1 MSIMVSEA
9 MQLNHLK
16 PLNLIAGSSGL
27 NKKIEKIG
35 ILDHEIIEGIPGM
48 FTSGDF
54 VLTTFTP
61 IREDM
66 DAIIK
71 CIKDLI
77 ECRATAL
84 AIKSIYIT
92 ELPQTAIDYANKHDF
107 PIFIFG
113 KDVYFEDVIEDL
125 MIGMQSRSHIEIL
138 ESKIDVLYKNE
149 LKPSLVKEMAFDLNR
164 HLQSEL
170 QVFFL
175 KEKRY
180 INDTKIIRIAE
191 KYKRSRHQY
200 EQHSVFKYKE
210 GLLVIFSY
218 PKMSL
223 NHVSIDQKFIFN
235 LLGIDASKYYM
246 GSSEILYDLIHLD
259 LGIKQSIYASKVCEL
274 EEKDK
279 ISYRDIGIY
288 KLLLPHQESIW
299 IKRYVDDILDPI
311 NNYDDGKLIETA
323 RIYIQCG
330 GDILRTSKE
339 MFQHKNTI
347 RYRIQKMKSLLNVSL
362 EGDFYEQLSIA
373 IKCERL
379 VR

>member
-1 MSIMVSEA
+1 MSITVSEA

-35 ILDHEIIEGIPGM
+35 ILDHEIIEGISGM

-66 DAIIK
+66 GAIIK

-77 ECRATAL
+77 ECRVTAL

-92 ELPQTAIDYANKHDF
+92 ELPREMIEYANKHDF

-113 KDVYFEDVIEDL
+113 EDVYFEDVIEDL
-125 MIGMQSRSHIEIL
+125 MVGMHSRSHIEIL

-149 LKPSLVKEMAFDLNR
+149 LKPSLVKEMALELNR
-164 HLQSEL
+164 HFQSEL

-180 INDTKIIRIAE
+180 INDTRIIRIAE

-210 GLLVIFSY
+210 GLIVILSY
-218 PKMSL
+218 QKMSP
-223 NHVSIDQKFIFN
+223 NHVSIDQEFIFN
-235 LLGIDASKYYM
+235 LLGIDVSEYYM
-246 GSSEILYDLIHLD
+246 GSSNILYDLIQLD
-259 LGIKQSIYASKVCEL
+259 LGVKQSIYASKACEL
-274 EEKDK
+274 DEKDR
-279 ISYRDIGIY
+279 ISYSDIGIY
-288 KLLLPHQESIW
+288 KLLLPHEESIW
-299 IKRYVDDILDPI
+299 IKRYINEILNPI
-311 NNYDDGKLIETA
+311 YNYDEGKLIETA
-323 RIYIQCG
+323 RVYIQCG
-330 GDILRTSKE
+330 GDIIKTSEE

-362 EGDFYEQLSIA
+362 DGDFYEQLSIA

-379 VR
+379 IR

>member
-1 MSIMVSEA
+1 MSIIVSEA

-35 ILDHEIIEGIPGM
+35 ILDHEIIEGIDGM
-48 FTSGDF
+48 FASGDF

-61 IREDM
+61 IRDNM

-92 ELPQTAIDYANKHDF
+92 ELPQTIIDYANKHDF

-113 KDVYFEDVIEDL
+113 EAVYFEDVIEDL

-138 ESKIDVLYKNE
+138 ESKIDVLFKNE

-210 GLLVIFSY
+210 GLLVILSY
-218 PKMSL
+218 QKMSP
-223 NHVSIDQKFIFN
+223 NHVSIDQDFIFN
-235 LLGIDASKYYM
+235 LLGIDVLEYYM
-246 GSSEILYDLIHLD
+246 GSSDIIYELVQLD

-274 EEKDK
+274 DEQDK

-288 KLLLPHQESIW
+288 KLLLPHQESVW
-299 IKRYVDDILDPI
+299 IKRYVNEILNPI
-311 NNYDDGKLIETA
+311 YNYDDGKLIKTA

-330 GDILRTSKE
+330 GDILKTSKE

-347 RYRIQKMKSLLNVSL
+347 RYRIQKMKALLNISL

-379 VR
+379 IR